1 MNKIK
6 WLTWELVGYEMKYEV
21 YKITNN
27 VNDKVYVGI
36 TSIGFKNRFKQHV
49 RANSYIGREIRRIGV
64 ENFKISII
72 DVAKTR
78 EEIMRKEVYWIDFY
92 DSFNDGYN
100 LTTGGEG
107 ASLNR
112 TIKVTLNEN
121 QKRFIKSVEKE
132 NEKSID
138 INDHEFMVKNI
149 LINLMHCYLLSDNER
164 DKKESARVILKLK
177 IIWLKK
183 ILDTNLLNLKEL
195 KSWAA

>member
-1 MNKIK
+1 
-6 WLTWELVGYEMKYEV
+6 MKYEV